1 MYHFEVWS
9 FFAQKQCF
17 QQGAQCGDF
26 TDVHL
31 ANCLGAMLHHKLKTL
46 LHILLK
52 QLQQVCSHWVWKLET
67 QHGAKEERGSQ
78 RDDYRQRRVRL

>member
-9 FFAQKQCF
+9 IFAQKQCF
-17 QQGAQCGDF
+17 QQGAKSGDF

-31 ANCLGAMLHHKLKTL
+31 ANCLGTMLRHILKTL

-52 QLQQVCSHWVWKLET
+52 QLQQVCSN
-67 QHGAKEERGSQ
+67 
-78 RDDYRQRRVRL
+78 